1 MTTTMPTSGT
11 DADFSLKGRIALI
24 TGATRGI
31 GAAIARRF
39 ISSGARVAVTYLATG
54 PGERDAGAL
63 RHELGEKNLL
73 TLTADATSSEAMQE
87 ATAQV
92 AKEFGDSPDILVVNA
107 AHIDMRKWDEITI
120 DQWDHMMEVNLRGAF
135 VAALHA
141 VPSMRRM
148 GYGKVIVIGSVM
160 AHIGD
165 PRALHYV
172 TSKGAI
178 VALTR
183 CLARELGPHNIN
195 VNAIAPGLTM
205 SEGVLANPS
214 MVGAPAEATKSS
226 RAFKRTQTPDDLTG
240 TLIYLC
246 SADSDFVTGHTVV
259 CDGGSVMR

>member
-1 MTTTMPTSGT
+1 MMTTMPTSGT
-11 DADFSLKGRIALI
+11 DADFSLRGRIAFI

-73 TLTADATSSEAMQE
+73 ALTADATSSEAMQE

-92 AKEFGDSPDILVVNA
+92 AKAFGDGPDILVVNA
-107 AHIDMRKWDEITI
+107 ANIDMRKWDEITI

-135 VAALHA
+135 VAALHS

-160 AHIGD
+160 SHIGD

-172 TSKGAI
+172 TSKGGLIAF
-178 VALTR
+178 TR
-183 CLARELGPHNIN
+183 SLARAEGAAGIRVNCVVPGAILTEHHFENGGKVELGRLSDLQSLQRRGYPDD
-195 VNAIAPGLTM
+195 IAAACQF
-205 SEGVLANPS
+205 LA
-214 MVGAPAEATKSS
+214 S
-226 RAFKRTQTPDDLTG
+226 RA
-240 TLIYLC
+240 
-246 SADSDFVTGHTVV
+246 ADFVTGQVLTV
-259 CDGGSVMR
+259 DGGWS